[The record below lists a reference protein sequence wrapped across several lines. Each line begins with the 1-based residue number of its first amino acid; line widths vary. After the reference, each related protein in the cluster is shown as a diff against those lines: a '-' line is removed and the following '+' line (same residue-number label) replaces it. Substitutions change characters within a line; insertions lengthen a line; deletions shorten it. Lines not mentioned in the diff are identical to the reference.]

1 MCLRGRVASFGKR
14 RTVEFSTLRA
24 HGLSSGNSL
33 GFQADRK
40 MNRGASVIRV
50 GGKGDAF
57 GDARVRNDA
66 DEHPFDGDSRVV
78 RDENGEGRHGVLCQ
92 TRKKKKGGSIALGF
106 TPFLIACQQGH
117 PEVVSLLP
125 ADMRIDVNKPTDSG
139 STPFS
144 DGLCGRSQA
153 RGFDAL
159 GGTESR
165 CQRTRSGWIHSFLH
179 GLLK

>member
-78 RDENGEGRHGVLCQ
+78 RMRTVKVDMVSCAKQGRR
-92 TRKKKKGGSIALGF
+92 RK
-106 TPFLIACQQGH
+106 
-117 PEVVSLLP
+117 E
-125 ADMRIDVNKPTDSG
+125 DR
-139 STPFS
+139 
-144 DGLCGRSQA
+144 
-153 RGFDAL
+153 
-159 GGTESR
+159 
-165 CQRTRSGWIHSFLH
+165 
-179 GLLK
+179 